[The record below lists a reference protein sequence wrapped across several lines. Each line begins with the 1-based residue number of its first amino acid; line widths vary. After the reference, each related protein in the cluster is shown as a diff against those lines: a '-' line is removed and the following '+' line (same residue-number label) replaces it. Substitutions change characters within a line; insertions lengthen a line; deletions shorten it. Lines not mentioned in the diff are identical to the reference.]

1 MNWVIQLIVFCIV
14 LFLYIH
20 VYHHIKTSSDLELYE
35 LDTPT
40 KEQIEEVCDVRQP
53 VKFVY
58 NEPELLTY
66 TELPYVEECYGVF
79 DIHIRTNEL
88 ETQQLMESPF
98 RKTQDIPLE
107 KESVLPF
114 LLTKAIPVFQK
125 DTTKKYYSEHN
136 SDFLYE
142 TGMTKKYRYYDSLL
156 RPPMVSSCA
165 YDYMIGTN
173 KTNTPLRYHLEYRN
187 YYLVTYGKVTIT
199 MIPPSYSK
207 YLHSQSNY
215 ELFEFY
221 SPVNVWNPQP
231 QYKHDFEKVKT
242 LTLTLTKGD
251 ILYIPAYWW
260 YSIQFEELSSIAVF
274 QYRTYMN
281 TIAMTP
287 QMIMYTL
294 QHANVKHQVAKIE
307 NTAKVMTGINVIQQN
322 THPEQ
327 STHPTVSEHPISNTV
342 SHADTQP
349 PSPTPLEPHR

>member
-20 VYHHIKTSSDLELYE
+20 VYHHLKTSSDLELYE

-40 KEQIEEVCDVRQP
+40 KEQIEEVCDIRQP

-79 DIHIRTNEL
+79 DIHIRTNDVGR
-88 ETQQLMESPF
+88 QLMDSPF

-125 DTTKKYYSEHN
+125 DTTKQYYSEHN

-142 TGMTKKYRYYDSLL
+142 TGMTKKYQYYDRLL
-156 RPPMVSSCA
+156 RPHMVSSCN
-165 YDYMIGTN
+165 YDYIIGTN
-173 KTNTPLRYHLEYRN
+173 KTITPLRYHLEYRN

-207 YLHSQSNY
+207 YLHGQTNY

-242 LTLTLTKGD
+242 LTLTLAKGD

-260 YSIQFEELSSIAVF
+260 YSIQFDELSSISVF

-281 TIAMTP
+281 TIAMAP
-287 QMIMYTL
+287 QLMMYTL

-307 NTAKVMTGINVIQQN
+307 NTAKVMTGINVIEHAQ
-322 THPEQ
+322 THPKHPEQ
-327 STHPTVSEHPISNTV
+327 PTSN
-342 SHADTQP
+342 SDDGDTQP
-349 PSPTPLEPHR
+349 LTPTPLEPHK